1 MVNVKQDLPHGYS
14 APLKNVKRKRF
25 RKTLVNLEV
34 AEATEMITK
43 ELYYLL
49 STDLQAVLIFLF
61 SISRDVKIV

>member
-1 MVNVKQDLPHGYS
+1 MNVKQDLPHGYS

-25 RKTLVNLEV
+25 RKTLVNLEM

-49 STDLQAVLIFLF
+49 STDLQAVLIFFCGVGKLVEF
-61 SISRDVKIV
+61 G